1 MIPQPETRRLTVPGD
16 FPCPSSGVSWAV
28 NVEGTSSAVVLGSCA
43 LLLLVGMSLT
53 LAADQATTR
62 PNLQTVG
69 LVVMLIALT
78 TLVIAYTMRDPA
90 DPT

>member
-1 MIPQPETRRLTVPGD
+1 M
-16 FPCPSSGVSWAV
+16 
-28 NVEGTSSAVVLGSCA
+28 GTSPDADRSPGLPLCVVCRFLRRQRQGHIPAVVFGCTVFFV
-43 LLLLVGMSLT
+43 VGMSLT

-69 LVVMLIALT
+69 LVVMLLALT
-78 TLVIAYTMRDPA
+78 TLVLTYTMRGPA

>member
-1 MIPQPETRRLTVPGD
+1 V
-16 FPCPSSGVSWAV
+16 VV
-28 NVEGTSSAVVLGSCA
+28 GTCA
-43 LLLLVGMSLT
+43 LLFLVGTSLT

-69 LVVMLIALT
+69 LAIMLIALT
-78 TLVIAYTMRDPA
+78 TLVVAGAMRDPT